1 MVNMRRIM
9 ALFDLAF
16 IKTLKAEGGYLLH
29 TVPGDKGGQTYAGIS
44 RVFWP
49 DWPGWAMIDA
59 GDINSMRLEAAVK
72 HLYEVNFWNKVGGE
86 AIAHQ
91 AVAETLFDFAVNAG
105 VTVAVKTAQ
114 EIIGV
119 ARDGKVGPATLVAIN
134 KMDPVRFAAEY
145 RLARVRFRL
154 SICMRDK
161 SQTKFLLGW
170 ITRDVG
176 A

>member
-1 MVNMRRIM
+1 M

-29 TVPGDKGGQTYAGIS
+29 SVQGDKGGQTYAGIS

-59 GDINSMRLEAAVK
+59 GDIGSMKLEAAVK
-72 HLYEVNFWNKVGGE
+72 RLYEVHFWNKVGGD

-91 AVAETLFDFAVNAG
+91 AVAETIFDLAVNAG
-105 VTVAVKTAQ
+105 VTVAVKIAQ

-119 ARDGKVGPATLVAIN
+119 ARDGTVGPATLAAMN
-134 KMDPVRFAAEY
+134 KIDPVRLAAEY
-145 RLARVRFRL
+145 RLARVRFRI
-154 SICMRDK
+154 SICRRDK

-170 ITRDVG
+170 ITRDVE